1 MLQQLLMNR
10 EDFLKTVER
19 RKRRARD
26 VGVWRPREAKLGPGQ
41 CEASRTSAPEGWPI
55 HCWADASP
63 PLIGRSGA
71 RAEGSPEC
79 RVPTGDQPLGRGS
92 GDRGTVPVV
101 ALTTL
106 PTAGT

>member
-1 MLQQLLMNR
+1 MSPGGGL
-10 EDFLKTVER
+10 
-19 RKRRARD
+19 ARPSLVQD
-26 VGVWRPREAKLGPGQ
+26 T
-41 CEASRTSAPEGWPI
+41 EASRTSAPQGWPI
-55 HCWADASP
+55 EGWADARQA
-63 PLIGRSGA
+63 LIGRGGA

-79 RVPTGDQPLGRGS
+79 RVPTGVQPLGRGS

>member
-1 MLQQLLMNR
+1 M
-10 EDFLKTVER
+10 
-19 RKRRARD
+19 D
-26 VGVWRPREAKLGPGQ
+26 VAGWRPREAKPGQ
-41 CEASRTSAPEGWPI
+41 DTEASRTSAPQGWPI
-55 HCWADASP
+55 EGWADARQA
-63 PLIGRSGA
+63 LIGRGGA

-79 RVPTGDQPLGRGS
+79 RVPTGVQPLGRGS